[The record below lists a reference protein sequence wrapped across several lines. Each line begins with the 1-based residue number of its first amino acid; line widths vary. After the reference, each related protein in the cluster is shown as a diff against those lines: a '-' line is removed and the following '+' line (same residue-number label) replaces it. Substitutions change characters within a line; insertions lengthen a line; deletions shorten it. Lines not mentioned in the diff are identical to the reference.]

1 MERKGMSLYEKV
13 KASLRKGNKP
23 EHVAAVFG
31 ISETAVRRTLDLLVE
46 REGLTVAKPL
56 VT

>member
-1 MERKGMSLYEKV
+1 MSLYEKV